1 MSSFLEKL
9 VDIEDKEAGKGTA
22 ATNLRGAAANLNN
35 RDLVT
40 TVMDE
45 DEIIFFVFKYQ
56 DEPIPVSIMIDGYN
70 LERMSTMRN
79 VLLNKVG
86 DEPCIDEKYS
96 LELDGTNSKKVY
108 FKIQLNR
115 GELVLNKSQFLMLTV
130 RKILAFKNLSDLIT
144 IHIITSFE

>member
-1 MSSFLEKL
+1 
-9 VDIEDKEAGKGTA
+9 
-22 ATNLRGAAANLNN
+22 
-35 RDLVT
+35 
-40 TVMDE
+40 MDE

-115 GELVLNKSQFLMLTV
+115 GELVLNKSQFLTLTV
-130 RKILAFKNLSDLIT
+130 RKILAFKNLSDPIT